1 MFNDLKELSGKNDIL
16 DLSENDKLKGVTSID
31 YEDPNQVAD
40 LMANHLSKIFLVTYR
55 RKISKTIDNL

>member
-1 MFNDLKELSGKNDIL
+1 LFNDLKELSGKNDIL
-16 DLSENDKLKGVTSID
+16 DLSDNDKLKGVTSID